1 MFSLLTFD
9 LLKYTPKAIVD
20 LSERHTKAYRIFMDD
35 HCLIFCLLKD
45 HQPKYF
51 NSRSLVTYFQYTGCR
66 YFVFKLTNQNA
77 R

>member
-1 MFSLLTFD
+1 
-9 LLKYTPKAIVD
+9 
-20 LSERHTKAYRIFMDD
+20 MDD

-51 NSRSLVTYFQYTGCR
+51 NSRSLVTYFQYTGSR